1 MKQQNKAVKL
11 LKSVVAT
18 VALPLIVWAIMEVIA
33 VVFTGSHVISSNL
46 DVRNLIRSAGISAA
60 IAFALSM
67 NITSGRMDLSLGSQR
82 VAATI
87 LGGVVAEALGLGGVW
102 VLIFALVFGTILG
115 AVVGVMYVT
124 LRIPPMV
131 LGIGMACIYECF
143 GFAATDGVGLRLVGT
158 EGVDL
163 LSNMNFTIVVV
174 LIILV
179 AMLILM
185 TYTKFSYKFR
195 AVRGS
200 QQIARNSGINIFV
213 NVALCYLVA
222 GLVVSASGVL
232 DAAFAG
238 SMAASMGLTSNGSV
252 MQNMFPMMIGCNFLS
267 KYVNQSVG
275 IVSAAVAVRIM
286 TMGLNCF
293 NMSEAMSSSINMFLF
308 IAFLVWQANAWKLD
322 RMRADKKRIAEA
334 KAFKAARAAA

>member
-1 MKQQNKAVKL
+1 MKQQSKVVKV
-11 LKSVVAT
+11 LKGIVAT

-33 VVFTGSHVISSNL
+33 TLFSDSHVISSVL
-46 DVRNLIRSAGISAA
+46 DVRNMVRSAGISAA

-87 LGGVVAEALGLGGVW
+87 LGGVVAQALGLGGVW
-102 VLIFALVFGTILG
+102 VLIFALLFGLILG
-115 AVVGVMYVT
+115 GIVGVLYVT

-158 EGVDL
+158 PGVTL
-163 LSNMNFTIVVV
+163 LSNMNFTIAVVC
-174 LIILV
+174 IILV
-179 AMLILM
+179 LMLILM

-195 AVRGS
+195 AVQGS
-200 QQIARNSGINIFV
+200 QQIARNAGINIFA

-222 GLVVSASGVL
+222 GIVVSASGVL

-252 MQNMFPMMIGCNFLS
+252 MANMFPMMIGCNFLS
-267 KYVNQSVG
+267 KYVNQQIG
-275 IVSAAVAVRIM
+275 IVSAAVAVQILS
-286 TMGLNCF
+286 MGLNCF
-293 NMSEAMSSSINMFLF
+293 NISEAVNSSINMFLF
-308 IAFLVWQANAWKLD
+308 IAYLVWQFNAYRID
-322 RMRADKKRIAEA
+322 QARQDKKRIAEA